1 MEPNPYQSPTVA
13 QPLESVP
20 ICDGKHCP
28 AWDQDTG
35 IWPIVT
41 AMSPH
46 RIRCPHCRTRLAF
59 RGTTMRLMAVMV
71 LITMTFCVVAYIFIR
86 RLGFESPW
94 DAVVFAAIA
103 GPLLVALEVV
113 VSIHLRRRHVLI
125 KAD

>member
-1 MEPNPYQSPTVA
+1 
-13 QPLESVP
+13 
-20 ICDGKHCP
+20 
-28 AWDQDTG
+28 
-35 IWPIVT
+35 
-41 AMSPH
+41 
-46 RIRCPHCRTRLAF
+46 
-59 RGTTMRLMAVMV
+59 MRVMAVMV